1 MQENAQNTPAQS
13 DTPQSVS
20 ANAPQN
26 KCDTAQPAQASTP
39 DRSCGAEVV
48 NGAQAARQ
56 STSLWRAAFR
66 ATVPVLCGYLALG
79 SAFGLLLNAAGYG
92 ALAAGAMS
100 VVLYAGSGQ
109 FLAAQMLASG
119 ATLVEMALA
128 TFFLNARHMVY
139 GLSLLDEYAHAGK
152 YRFQLMFELTDEAY
166 ALLTAGNVPP
176 GADRAKYNSHVQLL
190 CHAYWILGS
199 VIGAAIGMLLPINT
213 KGLDFSL
220 TALFITILLDQLRLK
235 NNRLPAIIGAACAL
249 VMRGLLPDNMLLGGM
264 LLMLAV
270 LIASRR
276 GIERYQEG
284 AVR

>member
-20 ANAPQN
+20 ADAPQN
-26 KCDTAQPAQASTP
+26 KCDTAQPAQASVP

-48 NGAQAARQ
+48 NDAQAARQ

-128 TFFLNARHMVY
+128 DVLSERAAHGLWTVAAGRICARGQVPF
-139 GLSLLDEYAHAGK
+139 SA
-152 YRFQLMFELTDEAY
+152 
-166 ALLTAGNVPP
+166 NVR
-176 GADRAKYNSHVQLL
+176 AD
-190 CHAYWILGS
+190 
-199 VIGAAIGMLLPINT
+199 
-213 KGLDFSL
+213 
-220 TALFITILLDQLRLK
+220 
-235 NNRLPAIIGAACAL
+235 
-249 VMRGLLPDNMLLGGM
+249 
-264 LLMLAV
+264 
-270 LIASRR
+270 RR
-276 GIERYQEG
+276 GIRAADGGQCAARCG
-284 AVR
+284 SGKIQFACAAVVPRVLDTGQRDRRDDRHAAADKHKGP

>member
-26 KCDTAQPAQASTP
+26 KCDTAQPAQASVP

-66 ATVPVLCGYLALG
+66 ATVPVLCGSLALG

-139 GLSLLDEYAHAGK
+139 GPVSYTHLPRRTRAHSRRAADRRRARTYNGLERTGAAG
-152 YRFQLMFELTDEAY
+152 LTDESNGRAARPY
-166 ALLTAGNVPP
+166 MPDASPVRPVRHNAIPP
-176 GADRAKYNSHVQLL
+176 RQSCQYDK
-190 CHAYWILGS
+190 
-199 VIGAAIGMLLPINT
+199 
-213 KGLDFSL
+213 
-220 TALFITILLDQLRLK
+220 LR
-235 NNRLPAIIGAACAL
+235 P
-249 VMRGLLPDNMLLGGM
+249 V
-264 LLMLAV
+264 
-270 LIASRR
+270 
-276 GIERYQEG
+276 
-284 AVR
+284 